1 MNGIQIRGT
10 YAVTQACIPHM
21 KGRENPHILT
31 LSPPIRLESEWLKPT
46 AYMMAKF
53 GMTLCALGV
62 AEELRDAGIA
72 SNTLWPRTRVATAV
86 VQNLLGG
93 DEAMARARKPEVY
106 SDAAYAILTK
116 PAASYT
122 GQSLLCEDVLLES
135 GVTDLSVY
143 DCLPGSEL
151 EVDLWV
157 ESPNPPGYVQP

>member
-1 MNGIQIRGT
+1 M
-10 YAVTQACIPHM
+10 
-21 KGRENPHILT
+21 
-31 LSPPIRLESEWLKPT
+31 
-46 AYMMAKF
+46 
-53 GMTLCALGV
+53 
-62 AEELRDAGIA
+62 
-72 SNTLWPRTRVATAV
+72 
-86 VQNLLGG
+86 
-93 DEAMARARKPEVY
+93 
-106 SDAAYAILTK
+106 TK

>member
-1 MNGIQIRGT
+1 
-10 YAVTQACIPHM
+10 
-21 KGRENPHILT
+21 
-31 LSPPIRLESEWLKPT
+31 
-46 AYMMAKF
+46 
-53 GMTLCALGV
+53 
-62 AEELRDAGIA
+62 
-72 SNTLWPRTRVATAV
+72 V

-106 SDAAYAILTK
+106 SDAAYAVLTK

-143 DCLPGSEL
+143 DCVPGSEL

-157 ESPNPPGYVQP
+157 EGPNPPGYVQP